1 LREADDEISW
11 METFLQAKQKD
22 DGERDNWHH
31 VGETKQRLLSKRC
44 AYFHCNKE
52 AIDIG
57 SKTQNP
63 TPSDIS
69 RWYRSYRNTL
79 KKRYKKF
86 GIDESEDRVESIRA
100 NLKKGINT
108 MKPTR
113 RSSKTV
119 KEGSAE
125 YIFVCNTLVDS
136 FSKMKSSEKDVNI
149 GEVEMKEGVEKD
161 GVNAS
166 GKQKICQLNK
176 LFLKR
181 Q

>member
-1 LREADDEISW
+1 

-69 RWYRSYRNTL
+69 RWYRSYRSTL
-79 KKRYKKF
+79 KKRNKTF
-86 GIDESEDRVESIRA
+86 GIDESEDIVESIRA
-100 NLKKGINT
+100 NLKKEINM
-108 MKPTR
+108 MKSTR
-113 RSSKTV
+113 RSSQN
-119 KEGSAE
+119 
-125 YIFVCNTLVDS
+125 FFLTL
-136 FSKMKSSEKDVNI
+136 
-149 GEVEMKEGVEKD
+149 
-161 GVNAS
+161 
-166 GKQKICQLNK
+166 L
-176 LFLKR
+176 
-181 Q
+181 

>member
-1 LREADDEISW
+1 

-69 RWYRSYRNTL
+69 RWYRSYRSTL
-79 KKRYKKF
+79 KKRNKTF
-86 GIDESEDRVESIRA
+86 GIDESEDIVESIRA
-100 NLKKGINT
+100 NLKKEIN
-108 MKPTR
+108 M
-113 RSSKTV
+113 
-119 KEGSAE
+119 
-125 YIFVCNTLVDS
+125 
-136 FSKMKSSEKDVNI
+136 MKSTRCS
-149 GEVEMKEGVEKD
+149 
-161 GVNAS
+161 S
-166 GKQKICQLNK
+166 
-176 LFLKR
+176 
-181 Q
+181 